1 MRVAVV
7 GGGVVGLCAAEAL
20 QRRGADVVV
29 LEADRCGRAASAG
42 NAGWISPGL
51 SNPLPA
57 PGVVPQALR
66 WMLNPR
72 SPLLIHPV
80 ARPSF
85 VRFLLAFL
93 RNTRPDRY
101 GAGMA
106 ALVATTQRA
115 VADFESLAERCRFE
129 MHQDGMLFVARGSR
143 ALEAEHRVLREHQ
156 ALGYDGEV
164 RRLTAEEVRSEEPGL
179 GDGITGGVF
188 ASAEG
193 HVRPETVTAGV
204 AARLGE
210 VGVEIR
216 EHTPVES
223 VVRSNGAWA
232 LVTADGGVEADRVV
246 LAGGVATAKLLAPFG
261 VRLPLL
267 GAKGY
272 SLTLEQPPI
281 KLKRPIYLV
290 EDKVGVSPYDGA
302 IRLAGTLELGSKP
315 GEIHAKRVAGIREAG
330 ARALRDW
337 SPDLDWSIWTGERPL
352 LPDGLPAIGP
362 VPGNQGLFVA
372 TGHAMLGVTLAPTT
386 AELLAP
392 AVLDGRPSLEL
403 APFSLARFDLL
414 GAGKPRE
421 TGARG

>member
-1 MRVAVV
+1 MKVAVV
-7 GGGVVGLCAAEAL
+7 GGGVVGLCLAEAL
-20 QRRGADVVV
+20 QRRGAEVTV
-29 LEADRCGRAASAG
+29 LEAGICGRAASAG
-42 NAGWISPGL
+42 NAGWITPGI

-57 PGVVPQALR
+57 PGVVLQALR
-66 WMLNPR
+66 WMFNPR

-85 VRFLLAFL
+85 IRFLFAFL
-93 RNTRPDRY
+93 RNTRRDRY

-115 VADFESLAERCRFE
+115 VSDFGSLAERCQFE
-129 MHQDGMLFVARGSR
+129 MHQDGMLFVARTKS
-143 ALEAEHRVLREHQ
+143 ALEAEHRVLREQQ

-164 RRLTAEEVRSEEPGL
+164 RVLGRDEVHHEEPGL
-179 GDGITGGVF
+179 GDAITGAVF

-204 AARLGE
+204 STRLRE

-216 EHTPVES
+216 ENSPVEGIA
-223 VVRSNGAWA
+223 RANGSWA
-232 LVTADGGVEADRVV
+232 VATADGGVEADGVV
-246 LAGGVATAKLLAPFG
+246 LAGGVGTARLLAPLG

-272 SLTLEQPPI
+272 SLTLERPTI
-281 KLKRPIYLV
+281 KLKRPVYLV
-290 EDKVGVSPYDGA
+290 EDKVGVSPYEGA

-315 GEIHAKRVAGIREAG
+315 GVIHAKRVAGIREAG
-330 ARALRDW
+330 ERALRDW
-337 SPDLDWSIWTGERPL
+337 TPDLDWKTWTGERPL

-362 VPGNQGLFVA
+362 VPGSDGLFVA
-372 TGHAMLGVTLAPTT
+372 TGHSMLGVTLAPTT

-403 APFSLARFDLL
+403 APFSLARFDVL
-414 GAGKPRE
+414 GVGRNQE
-421 TGARG
+421 IGASR

>member
-7 GGGVVGLCAAEAL
+7 GGGIVGLCVAEAL
-20 QRRGADVVV
+20 QRRGAEVIV
-29 LEADRCGRAASAG
+29 LEAALCGRAASAG
-42 NAGWISPGL
+42 NAGWISPGI

-57 PGVVPQALR
+57 PGVVSQALR
-66 WMLNPR
+66 WMLDPR

-85 VRFLLAFL
+85 VRFLFAFL

-129 MHQDGMLFVARGSR
+129 MHQDGMLFVARSSG
-143 ALEAEHRVLREHQ
+143 ALEAEHRVLREQQ

-164 RRLTAEEVRSEEPGL
+164 RLLDRDEVRSEEPGL
-179 GDGITGGVF
+179 GEAISGAVF

-204 AARLGE
+204 AARLRE

-216 EHTPVES
+216 ENSSVEGLA
-223 VVRSNGAWA
+223 RTNGSWA
-232 LVTADGGVEADRVV
+232 LATADGGVEADRVV
-246 LAGGVATAKLLAPFG
+246 LAGGVATADLLASLG

-272 SLTLEQPPI
+272 SLTTVKGPI
-281 KLKRPIYLV
+281 KLKRPVYLI

-302 IRLAGTLELGSKP
+302 IRLAGTLELGSTP
-315 GEIHAKRVAGIREAG
+315 GEINAKRVAGIREAG

-337 SPDLDWSIWTGERPL
+337 SPDLDWETWTGERPL

-362 VPGNQGLFVA
+362 VPGDDGLFVA

-392 AVLDGRPSLEL
+392 VVLDGRPSLEL

-414 GAGKPRE
+414 GVGRNQE
-421 TGARG
+421 R